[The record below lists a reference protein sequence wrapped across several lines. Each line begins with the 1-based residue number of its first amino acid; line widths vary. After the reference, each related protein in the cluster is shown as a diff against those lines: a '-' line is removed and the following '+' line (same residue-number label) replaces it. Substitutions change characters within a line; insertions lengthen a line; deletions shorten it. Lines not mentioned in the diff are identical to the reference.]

1 MGKSDLSI
9 LPRMDALLASPALA
23 DSGLPRS
30 AQKAGANRVL
40 DQLRQALRAGETQVP
55 ELHILAQRARQ
66 AAEELARPGLRRVVN
81 ATGVALHTNLGR
93 APLSPRAVTA
103 VVQAAEG
110 YSNLEYDLSAGRRGS
125 RTGRVEELLRELT
138 GAEGAF
144 AVNNNAAAVLLMLS
158 ALTPG
163 IGVAISRG
171 ELVEIGGSFRVPDV
185 MARSGARLVEVGAT
199 NKTRLSDYERV
210 LESGEAQALLKVH
223 PSNFKVVGF
232 TQSVAVEELAALAD
246 RYQVPLLC
254 DLGSGALGPG
264 LWPQDYPT
272 VEQWAAAADVVCF
285 SGDKLLGGPQAGIL
299 VGRGEAIRRLKSDP
313 LARALRLDKLSLA
326 ALEATLL
333 DWRDG
338 VSVPARPPSAPARRW
353 RPPERR
359 GAAPCRGRSCP
370 PGRWPWTRRR
380 NWRPSSGDGP
390 PPFWGGSIE
399 ENCCWTCVPCC
410 RGRRTSSGMLWRR
423 GKENGHDPGYRR
435 PCRPRQDRSGEGPHR
450 SGHRPAGGGAPQGP
464 HHRVGLCPPDPAG
477 RDDGEHCGRAR
488 P

>member
-1 MGKSDLSI
+1 MGTSDLSG

-30 AQKAGANRVL
+30 AQKAGANQVL
-40 DQLRQALRAGETQVP
+40 DQLRRALRAGETMVP
-55 ELHILAQRARQ
+55 PLTVLAQQARR

-93 APLSPRAVTA
+93 APLSPRAVRA

-125 RTGRVEELLRELT
+125 RTGRVEELLKELT

-163 IGVAISRG
+163 MGVAISRG

-185 MARSGARLVEVGAT
+185 MARSGAKLVEVGAT

-232 TQSVAVEELAALAD
+232 TQSVEVEELAALAG

-264 LWPQDYPT
+264 PWPQDYPT
-272 VEQWAAAADVVCF
+272 VARWAAAADVVCF

-299 VGRGEAIRRLKSDP
+299 VGRGEAVRRLKTDP

-338 VSVPARPPSAPARRW
+338 VPVPARAMLEAKPQDLRQRA
-353 RPPERR
+353 EEL
-359 GAAPCRGRSCP
+359 AALLSPFCPCEVVE
-370 PGRWPWTRRR
+370 TA
-380 NWRPSSGDGP
+380 
-390 PPFWGGSIE
+390 
-399 ENCCWTCVPCC
+399 
-410 RGRRTSSGMLWRR
+410 
-423 GKENGHDPGYRR
+423 
-435 PCRPRQDRSGEGPHR
+435 GE
-450 SGHRPAGGGAPQGP
+450 AGGGTLPGEELPSWA
-464 HHRVGLCPPDPAG
+464 VALDPAEELEAFLRRWTTPILG
-477 RDDGEHCGRAR
+477 RIHKGKLLLDVRTLLPGETDIIRDALAAWKGEQ

>member
-1 MGKSDLSI
+1 MGKSDLSV

-23 DSGLPRS
+23 DSGLSRS

-40 DQLRQALRAGETQVP
+40 DQLRQAIRAGETQVP

-93 APLSPRAVTA
+93 APLSRRAAEA
-103 VVQAAEG
+103 VAQAAEG
-110 YSNLEYDLSAGRRGS
+110 YSNLEYDLTAGKRGS
-125 RTGRVEELLRELT
+125 RTGRVEELLKELT
-138 GAEGAF
+138 GAEEAF

-163 IGVAISRG
+163 MGVAISRG

-185 MARSGARLVEVGAT
+185 MARSGAKLVEVGAT
-199 NKTRLSDYERV
+199 NKTRLSDYQRV

-232 TQSVAVEELAALAD
+232 TQSVEVEELAALAA

-264 LWPQDYPT
+264 PWPQDYPT
-272 VEQWAAAADVVCF
+272 VEKWAAAADVVCF

-299 VGRGEAIRRLKSDP
+299 VGKEEAVRRLKTDP

-338 VSVPARPPSAPARRW
+338 VSVP
-353 RPPERR
+353 
-359 GAAPCRGRSCP
+359 
-370 PGRWPWTRRR
+370 TRA
-380 NWRPSSGDGP
+380 
-390 PPFWGGSIE
+390 
-399 ENCCWTCVPCC
+399 
-410 RGRRTSSGMLWRR
+410 ML
-423 GKENGHDPGYRR
+423 ET
-435 PCRPRQDRSGEGPHR
+435 RPRDLRQKAERLAALLTPFCPCEAVETAGE
-450 SGHRPAGGGAPQGP
+450 AGGGTLPGEKLPSWAAA
-464 HHRVGLCPPDPAG
+464 LDPAEELEVFLRGWSTPILG
-477 RDDGEHCGRAR
+477 RIHKGKLLLDVRTLLPGEEDIIRDALGAWKGER

>member
-1 MGKSDLSI
+1 MAENPLAG
-9 LPRMDALLASPALA
+9 LPRMDALLACPALA

-40 DQLRQALRAGETQVP
+40 DQLRQALRTGETQLPQLYV
-55 ELHILAQRARQ
+55 LARQARQ

-81 ATGVALHTNLGR
+81 ATGIALHTNLGR
-93 APLSPRAVTA
+93 APLSRR
-103 VVQAAEG
+103 AAEAVADAAAG
-110 YSNLEYDLSAGRRGS
+110 YSNLEYDLAAGKRGS
-125 RTGRVEELLRELT
+125 RTGRVEELLQQLT

-163 IGVAISRG
+163 MGVAISRG

-199 NKTRLSDYERV
+199 NKTRLSDYEAV
-210 LESGEAQALLKVH
+210 LKSGEAQALLKVH

-232 TQSVAVEELAALAD
+232 TQNVAVEELAALAAQ
-246 RYQVPLLC
+246 YQIPLLC

-264 LWPQDYPT
+264 PWPQDYPT
-272 VEQWAAAADVVCF
+272 VERWAAYADVVCF

-299 VGRGEAIRRLKSDP
+299 VGKSEAIRRLKSDP

-338 VSVPARPPSAPARRW
+338 VTVPALAMLEAKAEELRHKAEELAALLAPFC
-353 RPPERR
+353 
-359 GAAPCRGRSCP
+359 PCEAVM
-370 PGRWPWTRRR
+370 TA
-380 NWRPSSGDGP
+380 
-390 PPFWGGSIE
+390 
-399 ENCCWTCVPCC
+399 
-410 RGRRTSSGMLWRR
+410 
-423 GKENGHDPGYRR
+423 
-435 PCRPRQDRSGEGPHR
+435 GE
-450 SGHRPAGGGAPQGP
+450 AGGGTLPGEELPSWA
-464 HHRVGLCPPDPAG
+464 VALDPAEELEAFLRG
-477 RDDGEHCGRAR
+477 RPTPILGRIHRGKLLLDVRTLLPGEEDIIRSALAAWKGER

>member
-1 MGKSDLSI
+1 MAENPLAG
-9 LPRMDALLASPALA
+9 LPRMDALLACPALA

-40 DQLRQALRAGETQVP
+40 DQLRQALRTGETQLP
-55 ELHILAQRARQ
+55 ELYVLARQARQ

-81 ATGVALHTNLGR
+81 ATGIALHTNLGR
-93 APLSPRAVTA
+93 APLSRR
-103 VVQAAEG
+103 AAEAVADAAAG
-110 YSNLEYDLSAGRRGS
+110 YSNLEYDLAAGKRGS
-125 RTGRVEELLRELT
+125 RTGRVEELLQQLT

-163 IGVAISRG
+163 MGVAISRG

-232 TQSVAVEELAALAD
+232 TQSVAVEELAALAE

-264 LWPQDYPT
+264 PWPQDYPT
-272 VEQWAAAADVVCF
+272 VEQWAASADVVCF

-299 VGRGEAIRRLKSDP
+299 VGKVEAIRRLKSDP

-338 VSVPARPPSAPARRW
+338 VTVPALAMLEAKAEELRHKAEELAALLAPFC
-353 RPPERR
+353 
-359 GAAPCRGRSCP
+359 PCEAVM
-370 PGRWPWTRRR
+370 TA
-380 NWRPSSGDGP
+380 
-390 PPFWGGSIE
+390 
-399 ENCCWTCVPCC
+399 
-410 RGRRTSSGMLWRR
+410 
-423 GKENGHDPGYRR
+423 
-435 PCRPRQDRSGEGPHR
+435 GE
-450 SGHRPAGGGAPQGP
+450 AGGGTLPGEELPSWA
-464 HHRVGLCPPDPAG
+464 VALDPAEELEIFLRGWTTPILG
-477 RDDGEHCGRAR
+477 RIHRGKLQLDVRTLLPGEEDIIRSALAAWKGER

>member
-1 MGKSDLSI
+1 MGKSDLSV
-9 LPRMDALLASPALA
+9 LPRMDTLLASPALA

-40 DQLRQALRAGETQVP
+40 DQLRRAIWAGETQVP

-93 APLSPRAVTA
+93 APLSRRAAEA
-103 VVQAAEG
+103 VAQAAEG
-110 YSNLEYDLSAGRRGS
+110 YSNLEYDLTAGKRGS
-125 RTGRVEELLRELT
+125 RTGRVEELLKELT
-138 GAEGAF
+138 GAEEAF
-144 AVNNNAAAVLLMLS
+144 AVNNNAAAVLLVLS

-163 IGVAISRG
+163 MGVAISRG

-185 MARSGARLVEVGAT
+185 MARSGAKLVEVGAT
-199 NKTRLSDYERV
+199 NKTRLSDYQRV

-232 TQSVAVEELAALAD
+232 TQSVEVEELAALAA

-264 LWPQDYPT
+264 PWPQDYPT
-272 VEQWAAAADVVCF
+272 VEKWAAAADVVCF

-299 VGRGEAIRRLKSDP
+299 VGKEEAVRRLKTDP

-338 VSVPARPPSAPARRW
+338 VSVP
-353 RPPERR
+353 
-359 GAAPCRGRSCP
+359 
-370 PGRWPWTRRR
+370 TRA
-380 NWRPSSGDGP
+380 
-390 PPFWGGSIE
+390 
-399 ENCCWTCVPCC
+399 
-410 RGRRTSSGMLWRR
+410 ML
-423 GKENGHDPGYRR
+423 ET
-435 PCRPRQDRSGEGPHR
+435 RPRDLRQKAERLAALLTPFCPCEAVETAGE
-450 SGHRPAGGGAPQGP
+450 AGGGTLPGEKLPSWAAA
-464 HHRVGLCPPDPAG
+464 LDPAEELEVFLRGWSTPILG
-477 RDDGEHCGRAR
+477 RIHKGKLLLDVRTLLPGEENIIRDALAAWKGER

>member
-1 MGKSDLSI
+1 MGKSDLSV
-9 LPRMDALLASPALA
+9 LPRMDTLLASPALA

-40 DQLRQALRAGETQVP
+40 DQLRRAIRAGETQVP

-93 APLSPRAVTA
+93 APLSQRAAEA
-103 VVQAAEG
+103 VAQAAEG
-110 YSNLEYDLSAGRRGS
+110 YSNLEYDLSAGKRGS
-125 RTGRVEELLRELT
+125 RTGRVEELLKELT
-138 GAEGAF
+138 GAEEAF

-185 MARSGARLVEVGAT
+185 MARSGAKLVEVGAT
-199 NKTRLSDYERV
+199 NKTRLSDYQRV

-232 TQSVAVEELAALAD
+232 TQSVAVEELAALAAQ
-246 RYQVPLLC
+246 YQVPLLC

-264 LWPQDYPT
+264 PWPQDYPT
-272 VEQWAAAADVVCF
+272 VEKWAAAADVVCF

-299 VGRGEAIRRLKSDP
+299 MGKDEAIRRLKADP

-338 VSVPARPPSAPARRW
+338 VSVPARAMLEAKPQDLRQRAEELAALLAPFC
-353 RPPERR
+353 
-359 GAAPCRGRSCP
+359 PCEAVE
-370 PGRWPWTRRR
+370 TA
-380 NWRPSSGDGP
+380 
-390 PPFWGGSIE
+390 
-399 ENCCWTCVPCC
+399 
-410 RGRRTSSGMLWRR
+410 
-423 GKENGHDPGYRR
+423 
-435 PCRPRQDRSGEGPHR
+435 GE
-450 SGHRPAGGGAPQGP
+450 AGGGTLPGEELPSWA
-464 HHRVGLCPPDPAG
+464 VALDPAEELEAFLRGWPTPILG
-477 RDDGEHCGRAR
+477 RIHRGKLLLDVRTLLPGEEDIIRDALAAWKGER

>member
-1 MGKSDLSI
+1 MGKSDLSV
-9 LPRMDALLASPALA
+9 LPRMDTLLASPALA

-40 DQLRQALRAGETQVP
+40 DQLRQAIRAGETQVP

-93 APLSPRAVTA
+93 APLSRRAAEA
-103 VVQAAEG
+103 VAQAAEG
-110 YSNLEYDLSAGRRGS
+110 YSNLEYDLAAGKRGS
-125 RTGRVEELLRELT
+125 RTGRVEELLQELT

-163 IGVAISRG
+163 MGVAISRG

-185 MARSGARLVEVGAT
+185 MARSGAKLVEVGAT
-199 NKTRLSDYERV
+199 NKTRMSDYQRV

-232 TQSVAVEELAALAD
+232 TQSVEVEELAALAE

-264 LWPQDYPT
+264 PWPQDYPT
-272 VEQWAAAADVVCF
+272 VEKWAAAADVVCF

-299 VGRGEAIRRLKSDP
+299 VGKEEAIRRLKTDP

-338 VSVPARPPSAPARRW
+338 VSVPARAMLEAKPQDLRQRAEELAALLAPFC
-353 RPPERR
+353 
-359 GAAPCRGRSCP
+359 PCEAVE
-370 PGRWPWTRRR
+370 TA
-380 NWRPSSGDGP
+380 
-390 PPFWGGSIE
+390 
-399 ENCCWTCVPCC
+399 
-410 RGRRTSSGMLWRR
+410 
-423 GKENGHDPGYRR
+423 
-435 PCRPRQDRSGEGPHR
+435 GE
-450 SGHRPAGGGAPQGP
+450 AGGGTLPGEKLPSWA
-464 HHRVGLCPPDPAG
+464 VALDPAEELEVFLRGWSTPILG
-477 RDDGEHCGRAR
+477 RIHKGKLLLDVRTLLPGEENIIRDALGAWKGER

>member
-1 MGKSDLSI
+1 MGKSDLSV
-9 LPRMDALLASPALA
+9 LPRMDTLLASPALA

-93 APLSPRAVTA
+93 APLSRRAAEA
-103 VVQAAEG
+103 VAQAAEG
-110 YSNLEYDLSAGRRGS
+110 YSNLEYDLSAGKRGS
-125 RTGRVEELLRELT
+125 RTGRVEELLQELT

-163 IGVAISRG
+163 MGVAISRG

-185 MARSGARLVEVGAT
+185 MARSGAKLVEVGAT
-199 NKTRLSDYERV
+199 NKTRLSDYQRV

-232 TQSVAVEELAALAD
+232 TQSVEVEELAALAAS
-246 RYQVPLLC
+246 YQVPLLC

-264 LWPQDYPT
+264 PWPQDYPT
-272 VEQWAAAADVVCF
+272 VEKWAAAADVVCF

-299 VGRGEAIRRLKSDP
+299 VGKDEAIRRLKTDP

-338 VSVPARPPSAPARRW
+338 VSVP
-353 RPPERR
+353 
-359 GAAPCRGRSCP
+359 
-370 PGRWPWTRRR
+370 TRA
-380 NWRPSSGDGP
+380 
-390 PPFWGGSIE
+390 
-399 ENCCWTCVPCC
+399 
-410 RGRRTSSGMLWRR
+410 ML
-423 GKENGHDPGYRR
+423 ET
-435 PCRPRQDRSGEGPHR
+435 RPRDLRQKAERLAALLTPFCPCEVVETAGE
-450 SGHRPAGGGAPQGP
+450 AGGGTLPGEKLPSWA
-464 HHRVGLCPPDPAG
+464 VALDPEEELEVFLRGWSTPILG
-477 RDDGEHCGRAR
+477 RIHKGKLLLDVRTLLPGEENIIRDALGAWKGER

>member
-1 MGKSDLSI
+1 MGKSDLSV
-9 LPRMDALLASPALA
+9 LPRMDTLLASPALA

-55 ELHILAQRARQ
+55 ELHILAQRARR

-93 APLSPRAVTA
+93 APLSRRAAEA
-103 VVQAAEG
+103 VAQAAEG
-110 YSNLEYDLSAGRRGS
+110 YSNLEYDLDAGKRGS
-125 RTGRVEELLRELT
+125 RTGRVEELLKELT
-138 GAEGAF
+138 GAEEAF

-163 IGVAISRG
+163 MGVAISRG

-185 MARSGARLVEVGAT
+185 MARSGAKLVEVGAT
-199 NKTRLSDYERV
+199 NKTRLSDYQRV

-232 TQSVAVEELAALAD
+232 TQSVGVEELAALAE

-264 LWPQDYPT
+264 PWPQDYPT

-338 VSVPARPPSAPARRW
+338 VSVPARAMLEAKPQDLRQRAEELAALLAPFC
-353 RPPERR
+353 
-359 GAAPCRGRSCP
+359 PCEAVE
-370 PGRWPWTRRR
+370 TA
-380 NWRPSSGDGP
+380 
-390 PPFWGGSIE
+390 
-399 ENCCWTCVPCC
+399 
-410 RGRRTSSGMLWRR
+410 
-423 GKENGHDPGYRR
+423 
-435 PCRPRQDRSGEGPHR
+435 GE
-450 SGHRPAGGGAPQGP
+450 AGGGTLPGEELPSWA
-464 HHRVGLCPPDPAG
+464 VALDPAEELEAFLRGWPTPILG
-477 RDDGEHCGRAR
+477 RIHKGKLLLDVRTLLPEEEDIIRDALAAWKGEQ